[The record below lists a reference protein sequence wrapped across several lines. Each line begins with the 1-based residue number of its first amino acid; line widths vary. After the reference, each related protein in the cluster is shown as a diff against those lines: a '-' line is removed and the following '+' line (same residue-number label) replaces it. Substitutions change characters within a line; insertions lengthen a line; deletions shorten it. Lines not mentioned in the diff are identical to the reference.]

1 MTTTNLLKCHPRSPC
16 NVGKGK
22 NTTLGC
28 QSQYLPVLECLFVLG
43 GGCRELTKEKQNS
56 SVSKHKLKMIS
67 FSAALVS
74 TAHKSRAALG
84 SGSVY
89 GPAEP

>member
-1 MTTTNLLKCHPRSPC
+1 MVEKE
-16 NVGKGK
+16 K
-22 NTTLGC
+22 TTLGC
-28 QSQYLPVLECLFVLG
+28 QSQYLPVLEYLFVLS
-43 GGCRELTKEKQNS
+43 GGCRESTKEKQSS

-74 TAHKSRAALG
+74 TEHKSRATLG